1 VVLITNA
8 LYNCSNYLGG
18 SSCVYYSKIQKV
30 VTTLEKDFLRAN
42 DLAQILG
49 CSKSTSY
56 RLMRQIRKEL
66 TDKGLLT
73 LPGIVPRGYTL
84 QRLGVNADV

>member
-1 VVLITNA
+1 ME
-8 LYNCSNYLGG
+8 S
-18 SSCVYYSKIQKV
+18 
-30 VTTLEKDFLRAN
+30 DFLKAD

>member
-1 VVLITNA
+1 V
-8 LYNCSNYLGG
+8 
-18 SSCVYYSKIQKV
+18 
-30 VTTLEKDFLRAN
+30 EKDFLRAN

-73 LPGIVPRGYTL
+73 LPGIVPRSYTL
-84 QRLGVNADV
+84 KRLGVNANVI